1 MSSILKFILVFILIC
16 QIKLLFSQNYKI
28 DGKIITAKDIKTGA
42 DQTEVYLPLLKN
54 KQIGIVSNQTSLIG
68 KMHLIDSLLSLKI
81 NIKKVFCP
89 EHGFRGDSEAGA
101 KIENNIDSKTNLPII
116 SLYGKNKKPGK
127 ADLNGLDIVIFDI
140 QDVGVRFYTYI
151 STLHYVMEACAENN
165 IQLIVFDRPNP
176 NGYYVDGPVLDPKF
190 SSFVGMHK
198 VPIVHGMTIGEY
210 AEMINGEKYLSNQLK
225 CNLKVVKVL
234 NYSHKDYYILNVK
247 PSANL
252 TNMNAVYLYPSL
264 CLFEG
269 TVMSIGRGTSK
280 PFQIIGHP
288 LLENT
293 DYSFTPASIKG
304 MSENP
309 PYKGEICNGYDLS
322 EFSTAI
328 LRSEAKLNLFW
339 LIDTYKRLFN
349 KTKFFN
355 DFFDKLAGNDLLRK
369 QIIEGKSE
377 EEIKSSWETDLKV
390 FKDIRKKYL
399 LYPDFE

>member
-1 MSSILKFILVFILIC
+1 MKIYLKFVLVFVLIS
-16 QIKLLFSQNYKI
+16 QFSILFSQSYRI
-28 DGKIITAKDIKTGA
+28 EGKIITTKDIKTGA
-42 DQTEVYLPLLKN
+42 DQLEVYLPLLKN
-54 KQIGIVSNQTSLIG
+54 KNVGIVSNQTSLIG
-68 KMHLIDSLLSLKI
+68 KTHLIDSLLSLGI

-89 EHGFRGDSEAGA
+89 EHGFRGDSEAGT
-101 KIENNIDSKTNLPII
+101 KVENNIDIKTNLPII
-116 SLYGKNKKPGK
+116 SLYGKNKKPSK
-127 ADLNGLDIVIFDI
+127 ADLNGLDIVVFDI

-165 IQLIVFDRPNP
+165 MQLIVFDRPNP
-176 NGYYVDGPVLDPKF
+176 NGYYVDGPVLNPKF

-225 CNLKVVKVL
+225 CNLMVIKVI
-234 NYSHKDYYILNVK
+234 NYRHSDYYILNVK
-247 PSANL
+247 PSPNL

-293 DYSFTPASIKG
+293 DYSFTPVSMKG
-304 MSENP
+304 ISENP
-309 PYKGEICNGYDLS
+309 PYKGEICYGYDLS

-328 LRSEAKLNLFW
+328 IRSESKLNLFW

-369 QIIEGKSE
+369 QIIESKSE
-377 EEIKSSWETDLKV
+377 EEIRSSWETDLKI
-390 FKDIRKKYL
+390 FKSIRKKYL